1 MEMRFDDAVQLI
13 RLEYLEMP
21 GMALTYEQ
29 ARRLWNLP
37 ADLCQRAGRSPRL
50 ALPHAD
56 APRRVRPLRRR
67 HPARHMMPAKNNT
80 SSNTRIRTI
89 VSSISWPRA
98 MATCSTAKP

>member
-37 ADLCQRAGRSPRL
+37 ADLCQRALDDLLVSRFLTLTRHGAYVRC
-50 ALPHAD
+50 D
-56 APRRVRPLRRR
+56 AGTR
-67 HPARHMMPAKNNT
+67 HVT
-80 SSNTRIRTI
+80 
-89 VSSISWPRA
+89 
-98 MATCSTAKP
+98 